1 MEMNLPVI
9 KLETR
14 NLTKKFSATEGVADI
29 SLQVYEHELLTLL
42 GPSGCGKTTIL
53 RAIGGFN
60 KIDSGK
66 ILLDGAEVQGLP
78 PEKRPT
84 GMVFQSYELFPHLTV
99 KQNITLA
106 PVNLKLQTPAEADEK
121 AMRLLERIGLADKAD
136 AYPNKLSGG
145 QKQRIAI
152 VRALAMEPEVMLFD
166 EPTSALDPEM
176 VGEVL
181 DLIRELAREGMTM
194 VIVTHEMGFARE
206 VSTRVLFMD
215 DGCVMEQN
223 EPHAL
228 FASPQNPRLKSF
240 LSKVL

>member
-78 PEKRPT
+78 PEKRPA
-84 GMVFQSYELFPHLTV
+84 GPLRFYQSPH
-99 KQNITLA
+99 
-106 PVNLKLQTPAEADEK
+106 P
-121 AMRLLERIGLADKAD
+121 R
-136 AYPNKLSGG
+136 KLSDPLLQGG
-145 QKQRIAI
+145 PYLPALHLWPWLGRVFPQTQKRLQ
-152 VRALAMEPEVMLFD
+152 
-166 EPTSALDPEM
+166 
-176 VGEVL
+176 
-181 DLIRELAREGMTM
+181 IR
-194 VIVTHEMGFARE
+194 
-206 VSTRVLFMD
+206 
-215 DGCVMEQN
+215 
-223 EPHAL
+223 
-228 FASPQNPRLKSF
+228 
-240 LSKVL
+240 